1 MTVIDAGAVV
11 KLLIGGVDH
20 SLLERQVSA
29 PHLIDTEVTHVL
41 RRLVSSRQL
50 SLTQGDSAFNG
61 FRRLIIRRWPV
72 TQLLDR
78 MWELRHNVSGYD
90 ATYIAL
96 AEALGVAL
104 VTTDQ
109 KLAGAPGLRCRV
121 EVVQEG
127 GVEW

>member
-11 KLLIGGVDH
+11 MLLIGGVDH
-20 SLLERQVSA
+20 SLIERQVSA
-29 PHLIDTEVTHVL
+29 PHLIDSEVTHVF
-41 RRLVSSRQL
+41 RRLVTSRLL
-50 SLTQGDSAFNG
+50 SVAEGDSAFDG

-72 TQLLDR
+72 THLLDR
-78 MWELRHNVSGYD
+78 MWKLRHNVSGYD

-121 EVVQEG
+121 EVV
-127 GVEW
+127 